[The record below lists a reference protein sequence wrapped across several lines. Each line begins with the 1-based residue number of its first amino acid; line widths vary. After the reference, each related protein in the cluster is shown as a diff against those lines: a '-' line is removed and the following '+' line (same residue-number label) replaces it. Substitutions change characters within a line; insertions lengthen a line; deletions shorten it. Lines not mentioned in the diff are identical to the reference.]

1 MAAQTR
7 GSRRHGTDRLLWV
20 WGCSLRLLPRGN
32 LGPSRNQEETRQI
45 WLLIAALAPHAQ
57 GENLLEGTQAGGDIQ
72 LGLGQR
78 PHHGCCPKEGDTCTY
93 STYGQ
98 HMQKHSIICPSVFL
112 ATSPHLK
119 VGGSRQRLWLGAE
132 GLVLLPLMVF
142 SGQEKKRAHAGVSS
156 SPTRADH
163 THFFPSPCSP

>member
-1 MAAQTR
+1 MDAVPKKGTHVHIAPMA
-7 GSRRHGTDRLLWV
+7 
-20 WGCSLRLLPRGN
+20 N
-32 LGPSRNQEETRQI
+32 N
-45 WLLIAALAPHAQ
+45 
-57 GENLLEGTQAGGDIQ
+57 
-72 LGLGQR
+72 
-78 PHHGCCPKEGDTCTY
+78 
-93 STYGQ
+93 
-98 HMQKHSIICPSVFL
+98 MQKHSIICPSVFL

-163 THFFPSPCSP
+163 THFFPSPCSVTSP